1 MLRALMKKI
10 ERSAQDMKRK
20 KELKLCLTE
29 LLEESGED
37 EEYSESTDW
46 ISIVDRGGLNHI
58 TNNMFMLMCSLE
70 VLVKHHIDVN
80 VHPDKEV
87 LKLTLL
93 TSKDVEGYMDDLGVN
108 WREEDRKLILSM
120 LVDHYITVR
129 GFAYCSTFMEKY
141 KTSSHKKVQK
151 SKGIRKTVM
160 GSTSTEDN
168 MQ

>member
-1 MLRALMKKI
+1 
-10 ERSAQDMKRK
+10 MKRK
-20 KELKLCLTE
+20 KELKLCLIE

-37 EEYSESTDW
+37 EEYSQSNDW
-46 ISIVDRGGLNHI
+46 ISIVDRGGLNYI
-58 TNNMFMLMCSLE
+58 TNNTFMLMCSLE
-70 VLVKHHIDVN
+70 VTVKHHIDVN
-80 VHPDKEV
+80 VHLDKEV

-93 TSKDVEGYMDDLGVN
+93 TSKDVD
-108 WREEDRKLILSM
+108 RELILSM

-141 KTSSHKKVQK
+141 KQSVHKEVQK

>member
-1 MLRALMKKI
+1 
-10 ERSAQDMKRK
+10 MKRK

-80 VHPDKEV
+80 VHPDKAV

-93 TSKDVEGYMDDLGVN
+93 TSKDVEGYLDDLGVI
-108 WREEDRKLILSM
+108 RKLILSM

-160 GSTSTEDN
+160 CSTSSEDN